1 MISYTMII
9 TALIAIESS
18 GQIKAHNTLEDA
30 VGILQIRPIMVEE
43 VNRILELQGA
53 EGDYTL
59 EDRWNPQ
66 KSRRMCTYFLTY
78 QYDQY
83 VKKHGRPPSMR
94 QLASSWNSGGVF
106 KKCTDDYKRKVEEK
120 INEPARI

>member
-1 MISYTMII
+1 VISYTMII
-9 TALIAIESS
+9 TALIAIESQ
-18 GQIKAHNTLEDA
+18 GQVKAYNALEDA

-53 EGDYTL
+53 VGDYTL

-66 KSRRMCTYFLTY
+66 KSRRMCTYFLAY
-78 QYDQY
+78 QYDRY
-83 VKKHGRPPSMR
+83 VKKHGRAPSMR

-106 KKCTDDYKRKVEEK
+106 KQCTEDYKRKVEE
-120 INEPARI
+120 RLR